1 MTPDELDHADPLAM
15 FRDEFVLPEG
25 VIYLLGHSLGPA
37 PRAALAAV
45 RQAAE
50 GAWAKGLAASWND
63 AGWFT
68 AQARIGAKIAGLIG
82 AQADEVIVADSV
94 TVNLFS
100 IALSAARASGRKVIL
115 AEAHAFPTDLYAL
128 ASAAAAAGCSLRTVA
143 AADLADFIT
152 ADVGVVLIQ
161 AVDFRSGARADLA
174 GLCAK
179 ARAAGAF
186 SLVDLAHATG
196 AMAIDLAGLGAD
208 FAAGCGYKYLSGGPG
223 APAFLFVRRGLH
235 DLAPGVQGWLGHA
248 DAFAFEPRWRA
259 GPGAAAW
266 ATGTPP
272 ILSLAALEA
281 AIDLHANAD
290 SAVVEAKTRSL
301 QDVFR
306 AALGQDALA
315 LLTPLNARGGH
326 LAFRFEAGF
335 ALVQA
340 LKARGVHGDFRA
352 PDVVRFGFGP
362 LYLSHAEAARAG
374 EIVED
379 VLMVRAYDDLAFHS
393 RARVT

>member
-25 VIYLLGHSLGPA
+25 VTYLLGHSLGPA

-45 RQAAE
+45 RLSAE
-50 GAWAKGLAASWND
+50 EAWAKGLAASWND

-68 AQARIGAKIAGLIG
+68 AQARLGAKIAGLIG

-100 IALSAARASGRKVIL
+100 IALAAARASGRKVIL

-128 ASAAAAAGCSLRTVA
+128 TSAAAASGCALRTVP

-152 ADVGVVLIQ
+152 ADVGVVVIQ
-161 AVDFRSGARADLA
+161 AVDFRSGARADLP

-179 ARAAGAF
+179 ARAVGAT
-186 SLVDLAHATG
+186 SVIDLAHAVG
-196 AMAIDLAGLGAD
+196 AFALDLGALGAD
-208 FAAGCGYKYLSGGPG
+208 FAVGCGYKYLSGGPG
-223 APAFLFVRRGLH
+223 APAFLYVRRGLH
-235 DLAPGVQGWLGHA
+235 DLAPGIQGWLGHA
-248 DAFAFEPRWRA
+248 EAFAFEPRWRP
-259 GPGAAAW
+259 GPGASAW

-281 AIDLHANAD
+281 SIDLIARAD
-290 SAVVEAKTRSL
+290 PRAVEAKTRSL
-301 QDVFR
+301 QDVFLT
-306 AALGQDALA
+306 ALGPDAPP
-315 LLTPLNARGGH
+315 LLTPLDARGGH

-340 LKARGVHGDFRA
+340 LKARGVHGDFRT

-374 EIVED
+374 EIVGD
-379 VLMVRAYDDLAFHS
+379 VVTLRAYDDPAFHQ
-393 RARVT
+393 RAIVT